1 MYGGS
6 DGRSARRFN
15 RIGGLAHS
23 TTFRG
28 PAALLGLLLLSGC
41 GLAAPQKGTP
51 VSATA
56 AVADFESR
64 VDQTDVQRTHVYF
77 PASEDGTPAPARVRG
92 GFVFVQGGAVGTSQY
107 AWLAQ
112 TLAEQGFVV
121 AVPEHDFDLA
131 IVSIDRASEALRL
144 LRQGPA
150 HSALDGLLLNRR
162 VALGGHSL
170 GGVVAGKA
178 QTLTAADALVFLAS
192 YADGADLPTLTA
204 HPAPS
209 LVLAGADDCRA
220 ARATVEQAAA
230 QLPSP
235 TVLSVLTGVT
245 HMQFTASDAAD
256 VKAGCLAEVDLDTA
270 HQRIALSVQRFLE
283 AVLVRRDGSQ
293 AAVLRAVP
301 GAEVTAR

>member
-1 MYGGS
+1 M
-6 DGRSARRFN
+6 
-15 RIGGLAHS
+15 AHS
-23 TTFRG
+23 ATFPKACG
-28 PAALLGLLLLSGC
+28 LLAALACLTGC
-41 GLAAPQKGTP
+41 GLAAPQKGSP
-51 VSATA
+51 LSDTA

-64 VDQTDVQRTHVYF
+64 VDQTDVQRTHVFF
-77 PASEDGTPAPARVRG
+77 PASPDGAPAPAQVRG

-112 TLAEQGFVV
+112 ALAERGFVV

-144 LRQGPA
+144 LRQGVRG
-150 HSALDGLLLNRR
+150 SALDGLLLNRR

-178 QTLTAADALVFLAS
+178 QTLTPADALVFLAS
-192 YADGADLPTLTA
+192 YADGADLPALTA
-204 HPAPS
+204 RPVPS

-235 TVLSVLTGVT
+235 AVLSVLTGVT

-256 VKAGCLAEVDLDTA
+256 LKANCIPEVDLDTA

-283 AVLVRRDGSQ
+283 AVLVRKDGSQ
-293 AAVLRAVP
+293 AAVLRGVP
-301 GAEVTAR
+301 GSEVSGR